1 MSNIEDV
8 RRLKEEIIASFD
20 ARMSTIANIVKST
33 SDMAT
38 ATREMT
44 QRFRT
49 EHQTMSD
56 DLRMKLNEMKKS
68 LNTGENLRREETRNE
83 MNQRL
88 QQLSDLLGA
97 FRGDGNS
104 QFSQAV
110 SHMLNHFQTTR
121 LNDFNLFMKDLQQ
134 HVVQIKSDVKNMQH
148 DFQQSQQAMSQ
159 DLNGFLFDF
168 KTNLKNFKENLS
180 QNEKER
186 FKHAHQ
192 EIQERT
198 AWVEKLF
205 QQVGTLVTDFN
216 KDHAEMSKILKEMIS
231 FKGFNKERLHDFHT
245 MMDQI
250 QQNQQQREK
259 DTTQLLSDFSQTH
272 DSMAKNLSDMLS
284 TMKSD
289 LEKSDQT
296 RHDQAQKDLQQ
307 RLGYL
312 ANMKSEISN
321 MLSTLQNESREALRE
336 WKDLARILGEKSRT
350 EPGNKPAAT
359 ETPKAK
365 PVVSVPSSPA
375 TTDFGNGEAKAILA
389 ILRENSNEGMRLVD
403 LSKKIEK
410 KWQTLIPLMKQL
422 VDTGQIKK
430 QDNLYFPV

>member
-20 ARMSTIANIVKST
+20 DRMSTIANIVKST
-33 SDMAT
+33 SEMAT

-56 DLRMKLNEMKKS
+56 DLRLKLNEMKQN
-68 LNTGENLRREETRNE
+68 LNAGENLRREESRND

-97 FRGDGNS
+97 FRPDGNS

-110 SHMLNHFQTTR
+110 SHMLSHFQSTR
-121 LNDFNLFMKDLQQ
+121 LNDFNHFMKDLQQ
-134 HVVQIKSDVKNMQH
+134 HVVKIKTDVKNMQH

-168 KTNLKNFKENLS
+168 KTSLKNFKENLS
-180 QNEKER
+180 ENEKER

-192 EIQERT
+192 EIQDRT
-198 AWVEKLF
+198 AWLEKLF
-205 QQVGTLVTDFN
+205 HQVGTMVTDFK
-216 KDHAEMSKILKEMIS
+216 KDHADMSKILKEMIS
-231 FKGFNKERLHDFHT
+231 FKGFNKERLHDFHV

-250 QQNQQQREK
+250 QKNQQQREK
-259 DTTQLLSDFSQTH
+259 DTAQLLTDFSQAH
-272 DSMAKNLSDMLS
+272 DTMAKNLSEMLG

-289 LEKSDQT
+289 LEKSNEN
-296 RHDQAQKDLQQ
+296 RHQQAQKDLQQ

-312 ANMKSEISN
+312 ANMKSEISST
-321 MLSTLQNESREALRE
+321 LSTLRNESREALRE
-336 WKDLARILGEKSRT
+336 WNDLARILSEKSRT
-350 EPGNKPAAT
+350 EPANNPTA
-359 ETPKAK
+359 TPKVK
-365 PVVSVPSSPA
+365 PVVSPKPVSHSPA
-375 TTDFGNGEAKAILA
+375 TELGNGEAKAILA
-389 ILRENSNEGMRLVD
+389 ILRENSNDGMRLVD